1 MEEHTSEAQPA
12 ASAERT
18 ALLARL
24 ASGLAHEIKNPLSTM
39 AINLSLLEEEFSGG
53 RAGDAPQP
61 SPKDRRCEKRVRT
74 LQREVTRLEGILED
88 FLRFARGGEVNRSPQ
103 DIVALVGEVLEF
115 IEPEHKAAGIRVHT
129 DLSPSLPM
137 VLLDP
142 GAFKQALMNLMV
154 NARQAM
160 PGDGE
165 LIVQVQR
172 VGTFVELTV
181 TDTGVG
187 MDEDQREHC
196 FDLYWST
203 RSGGTGLGLPTVA
216 RIVDEHEG
224 TLSVLSELGRGTS
237 FTLRFPLVQEVTGG
251 RS

>member
-1 MEEHTSEAQPA
+1 MDEKQSEAQPA
-12 ASAERT
+12 PSAERT

-53 RAGDAPQP
+53 RAEDAPQP

-88 FLRFARGGEVNRSPQ
+88 FLRFARGGNVNRSPQ
-103 DIVALVGEVLEF
+103 DIVALIHGVLEF
-115 IEPEHKAAGIRVHT
+115 VAPEQEAAGIRVHT
-129 DLSPSLPM
+129 DLPTSLPL

-142 GAFKQALMNLMV
+142 GAFKQALVNLLV

-160 PGDGE
+160 AGEGE

-172 VGTFVELTV
+172 AGTFVELTV

-187 MDEDQREHC
+187 MDEEQQQHC

-224 TLSVLSELGRGTS
+224 TLSVVSELGRGTS
-237 FTLRFPLVQEVTGG
+237 FTLRFPLVQEVAGG

>member
-1 MEEHTSEAQPA
+1 MDEQQSDSHPA
-12 ASAERT
+12 PSAERT

-53 RAGDAPQP
+53 RAEDAPQP

-88 FLRFARGGEVNRSPQ
+88 FLRFARGGNVNRSPQ
-103 DIVALVGEVLEF
+103 DIVALIHEVLEF
-115 IEPEHKAAGIRVHT
+115 VAPEQEAAGIRVHI
-129 DLSPSLPM
+129 DLPTSLPL

-142 GAFKQALMNLMV
+142 GAFKQALMNLLA

-165 LIVQVQR
+165 LIVQVR
-172 VGTFVELTV
+172 RAGTFVELTV

-187 MDEDQREHC
+187 MDDDQKQHC

-224 TLSVLSELGRGTS
+224 TLSVVSELGRGTS
-237 FTLRFPLVQEVTGG
+237 FTLRFPLVQEVAGG
-251 RS
+251 RA